1 MRACVCAD
9 YLATLLDRSYRN
21 LHEMFTRTYGLLY
34 EQNADIFV
42 DLFVNLRAD
51 LDADDHHRR
60 RYRDRGFTE
69 IDTAEIDIDIDSAGG
84 VDVRLSLDRFFAVLM
99 RRMLTLLSRHR
110 AAPPTDRFLYCVSS
124 RIDQLRPF
132 GDVPAKLSAQL
143 HRAFI
148 AARAL
153 VVGLTTGADI
163 IATLSQVRAKH
174 RTHARTPVQR
184 PFFPGLPG

>member
-1 MRACVCAD
+1 
-9 YLATLLDRSYRN
+9 LATLLDRSYRN
-21 LHEMFTRTYGLLY
+21 LHDMFTRTYGLLY

-51 LDADDHHRR
+51 LDADDHRR

-69 IDTAEIDIDIDSAGG
+69 IDTAEIDIDSAGG

-174 RTHARTPVQR
+174 GTHARTPV
-184 PFFPGLPG
+184 